1 MVGLVGGIEICPH
14 SYILLKGFVMSMLSK
29 VFAGA
34 AVASIALSVA
44 VYYSVDEMTGIFVGL
59 WPLTLA
65 SFANLVK

>member
-1 MVGLVGGIEICPH
+1 VVGLVGGGFAHPH
-14 SYILLKGFVMSMLSK
+14 SYILLKGFIMSKLSK

-34 AVASIALSVA
+34 AVASIGLSIA
-44 VYYSVDEMTGIFVGL
+44 VYYNVDEMTGIFVGL

>member
-1 MVGLVGGIEICPH
+1 MVGLVGGIEICPP
-14 SYILLKGFVMSMLSK
+14 SYILLKGFDMSTMSK

-34 AVASIALSVA
+34 AVASIGLSVA

>member
-1 MVGLVGGIEICPH
+1 MVGGGGVGSPAPH
-14 SYILLKGFVMSMLSK
+14 FYILLKGFFMSMLSK

-34 AVASIALSVA
+34 AVASIGLSIA
-44 VYYSVDEMTGIFVGL
+44 VYYNVDEMTGIFVGL